1 MVWKNKKDE
10 RNPNFREFR
19 SVRYYTNINGK
30 ENTYGYDYTLDEN
43 GKKIYKEYGDP
54 SMFNLS
60 EDIEERIKEFENMFS
75 NELRVDRFGLL
86 DSIFPKLSNMFEEHF
101 SSLGLPMASEP
112 RSIEPLESDESSDNQ
127 ELSYDFQK
135 EGDKLYLI
143 VELPGFG
150 KEDLKLKLKDNK
162 LYLVAKNNKKEIST
176 VIDLKYKVNKKSK
189 IDATMQNGILELQFE
204 LDKDE
209 KNDDGLDITIH

>member
-43 GKKIYKEYGDP
+43 GKKVYKEYGDP
-54 SMFNLS
+54 SIFNLDG
-60 EDIEERIKEFENMFS
+60 DIEERIKEFENMFS
-75 NELRVDRFGLL
+75 NEWRVDRFGLL
-86 DSIFPKLSNMFEEHF
+86 DSIFPKLSNILEEHMLG
-101 SSLGLPMASEP
+101 LGLPMASEP
-112 RSIEPLESDESSDNQ
+112 RVINPTENDSPSEKQ

-135 EGDKLYLI
+135 DGDKLYLI
-143 VELPGFG
+143 IELPGFG
-150 KEDLKLKLKDNK
+150 KEDLKIKLRDNK

-189 IDATMQNGILELQFE
+189 IDATMQNGILELQFK
-204 LDKDE
+204 LAKDE
-209 KNDDGLDITIH
+209 KNDDGLDITIN